1 MFKIFLY
8 DMQNKF
14 DEKQQ
19 TNEEDYF
26 DINNPN
32 IIKHKGH
39 PSKKLQSDVEQSFFK
54 GKYALIN
61 SIKIDENVKS
71 SKGRCWS
78 LKALKYG
85 YKREEFTT
93 ILAVVNIKN

>member
-71 SKGRCWS
+71 SKGRRCRKCKQYRYYAKTCQAS
-78 LKALKYG
+78 ML
-85 YKREEFTT
+85 
-93 ILAVVNIKN
+93 